1 MRIGIALT
9 LATALLCAVLQFD
22 LSTGQAAASTSSIS
36 AKCFSYKAARSSNTV
51 CEYRFEQPFL
61 LTGYSKGGSSSL
73 SYTVQCGEDGS
84 WPLKTAAID
93 RKVWF
98 RRSFTVKGNFKL
110 YGGGGAPAAAR
121 HCDPA
126 QGKAPV
132 LSVTL
137 KMGRGV
143 TKTNL
148 TLRLDSSLPWGK

>member
-1 MRIGIALT
+1 MRIGIAVALV
-9 LATALLCAVLQFD
+9 TALLCGVLQ
-22 LSTGQAAASTSSIS
+22 LGSSTGQAAVSTGSIS
-36 AKCFSYKAARSSNTV
+36 AKCFSYRATRSSNTF

-61 LTGYSKGGSSSL
+61 LTGYSKGGSSIL

-110 YGGGGAPAAAR
+110 YGGDGAPSAAR

-148 TLRLDSSLPWGK
+148 TVRLDSSLPWGK

>member
-1 MRIGIALT
+1 MRIGIAVALV
-9 LATALLCAVLQFD
+9 TALLCGVLQ
-22 LSTGQAAASTSSIS
+22 LGSSTGQAAVSTGSIS
-36 AKCFSYKAARSSNTV
+36 AKCFSYRATRSSNTF

-61 LTGYSKGGSSSL
+61 LTGYSKGGSSIL

-110 YGGGGAPAAAR
+110 YGGDGAPSAAR

-148 TLRLDSSLPWGK
+148 IVRLDSSLPWGE